1 MNDLSRIHFEAADLT
16 AYLDRIGYSG
26 PVAADLATLR
36 ALQGHQLASLA
47 FENLD
52 PLFRRTPDLSA
63 AGLIAKLVRGGR
75 GGYCYEQNNLLLG
88 MLQRIGFDAH
98 GLMGRV
104 RWGSPADNLTPRSHM
119 MIHVTLPDGPY
130 LVDAGF
136 GGMTPTGPLRFVPDI
151 VQETPHEPFRLL
163 HEGPSN
169 GGDWLLQAEV
179 AGTWNDIYRFD
190 LNPQIPIDYK
200 ASNYYLA
207 NSDESFFRQGVI
219 AARHVPGKRMA
230 LGNGSFTVYPTGQAP
245 QRHALGDGNAVCDV
259 LEREFGIRLPDRVAL
274 IAYIDAKASG

>member
-1 MNDLSRIHFEAADLT
+1 MSDQSLIHFDAADLA

-36 ALQGHQLASLA
+36 ALQAHQLASLA

-52 PLFRRTPDLSA
+52 PLFRHTPDLSA

-75 GGYCYEQNNLLLG
+75 GGYCYEQNGLLLG
-88 MLQRIGFDAH
+88 MLQQIGFDAH

-163 HEGPSN
+163 RQGD
-169 GGDWLLQAEV
+169 DWLLQAEV
-179 AGTWNDIYRFD
+179 AGTWNDVYRFD

-219 AARHVPGKRMA
+219 AARHVAGQRKA
-230 LGNGSFTVYPTGQAP
+230 LSNRSFTIYPTGRAP
-245 QRHALGDGNAVCDV
+245 QRHTLDDAKAVCDV
-259 LEREFGIRLPDRVAL
+259 LEREFGIRVPDRAAL
-274 IAYIDAKASG
+274 IAYIDTKGV